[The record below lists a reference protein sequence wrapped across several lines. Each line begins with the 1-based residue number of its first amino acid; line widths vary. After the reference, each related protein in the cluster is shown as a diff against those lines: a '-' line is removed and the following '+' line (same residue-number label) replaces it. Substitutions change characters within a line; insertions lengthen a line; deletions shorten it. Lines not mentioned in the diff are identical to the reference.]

1 MISYVWAEDEA
12 TNIGYHG
19 KLPWHLPADLHHFR
33 NLTINH
39 PIIMGRKTFASLPG
53 VLPGRLHVVLS
64 HDDNFRKKYYTNKNV
79 LVFNQISDLKT
90 WIKDQEQEICVI
102 GGNSLFELFKEDV
115 KILHRTIIHEKFK
128 GDVQMPRLNYSKF
141 HLINEENYLPDNE
154 NKYAYSFLD
163 YQRK

>member
-12 TNIGYHG
+12 KNIGYQG
-19 KLPWHLPADLHHFR
+19 KLPWHLPADLQHFLD
-33 NLTINH
+33 LTINH

-64 HDDNFRKKYYTNKNV
+64 QDDSFRKKYYTNKNV
-79 LVFNQISDLKT
+79 LVFKQFLDLKS

-102 GGNSLFELFKEDV
+102 GGRSLFELFKEDV

-128 GDVQMPRLNYSKF
+128 GDIQMPRLNYGKF
-141 HLINEENYLPDNE
+141 HLINEKNYLPDKE
-154 NKYAYSFLD
+154 NKYPYSFLD